1 MQKFVYTYMQLV
13 FQARSIGEG
22 REEGGGLTPHH
33 FSQQTFFS
41 NLDKEHLILNDPS
54 NLNTGGKTVM

>member
-1 MQKFVYTYMQLV
+1 MQLV

-41 NLDKEHLILNDPS
+41 NLDKEHLNLKDPS